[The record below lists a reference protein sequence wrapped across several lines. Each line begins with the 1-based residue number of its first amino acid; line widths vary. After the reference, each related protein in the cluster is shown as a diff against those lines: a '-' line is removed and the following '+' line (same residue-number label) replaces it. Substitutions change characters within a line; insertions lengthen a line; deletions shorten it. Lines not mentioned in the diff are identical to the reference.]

1 MQCEPNL
8 FKQKL
13 YDEFEQNSYKVLGVP
28 TDRIREVLGEHGE
41 DIDADFD
48 AAWDFGGANFM
59 RLTMN
64 FKLAALET
72 LYHEI
77 ETGVELTAEEQLM
90 RFKNLDI
97 GLNEDT
103 LDTYYKQRDEQLKAL
118 GHRKCR
124 GQQNVD
130 ASRQLGLGHDEVYK
144 KASAISM

>member
-77 ETGVELTAEEQLM
+77 ETGVELTAEEQLV

-103 LDTYYKQRDEQLKAL
+103 LDTYYNQRDEQ
-118 GHRKCR
+118 
-124 GQQNVD
+124 
-130 ASRQLGLGHDEVYK
+130 K
-144 KASAISM
+144 KVIDHSEETMSQ

>member
-1 MQCEPNL
+1 MQCEHNI

-41 DIDADFD
+41 DIDAEFD
-48 AAWDFGGANFM
+48 AAWNFGGASFM

-77 ETGVELTAEEQLM
+77 KTGVELTAEEQ
-90 RFKNLDI
+90 RFRFESLGL

-103 LDTYYKQRDEQLKAL
+103 VTAYYNQRDQQLQEIRSNAT
-118 GHRKCR
+118 
-124 GQQNVD
+124 N
-130 ASRQLGLGHDEVYK
+130 ANS
-144 KASAISM
+144 

>member
-1 MQCEPNL
+1 MQCEPNI

-28 TDRIREVLGEHGE
+28 TDRIREVLSEHGE
-41 DIDADFD
+41 DIDAEFD
-48 AAWDFGGANFM
+48 AAWNFGGANFM
-59 RLTMN
+59 RLSMN

-77 ETGVELTAEEQLM
+77 ETGVELTSEEQLL

-103 LDTYYKQRDEQLKAL
+103 LDSYYKQREEQQKATSQHL
-118 GHRKCR
+118 
-124 GQQNVD
+124 D
-130 ASRQLGLGHDEVYK
+130 AEDGK
-144 KASAISM
+144 KAS

>member
-1 MQCEPNL
+1 MRCEPNI

-64 FKLAALET
+64 YKLAALET

-77 ETGVELTAEEQLM
+77 ETGVELTAEEQLL

-97 GLNEDT
+97 RLNEDT
-103 LDTYYKQRDEQLKAL
+103 LDAYYNQRDQQLQEI
-118 GHRKCR
+118 RS
-124 GQQNVD
+124 N
-130 ASRQLGLGHDEVYK
+130 AST
-144 KASAISM
+144 ANS

>member
-77 ETGVELTAEEQLM
+77 ETGVELTAEEQLV

-118 GHRKCR
+118 GHSE
-124 GQQNVD
+124 N
-130 ASRQLGLGHDEVYK
+130 AEVR
-144 KASAISM
+144 

>member
-8 FKQKL
+8 FKKKL
-13 YDEFEQNSYKVLGVP
+13 YDEFEQNSFKVLGVP
-28 TDRIREVLGEHGE
+28 TDRVREVLSEHGE
-41 DIDADFD
+41 DIDAEFD

-77 ETGVELTAEEQLM
+77 ETGVELTSEEQLV

-103 LDTYYKQRDEQLKAL
+103 LDIYYNKRDEQQKAADQL
-118 GHRKCR
+118 AGAEDGK
-124 GQQNVD
+124 Q
-130 ASRQLGLGHDEVYK
+130 AS
-144 KASAISM
+144 

>member
-1 MQCEPNL
+1 MQCEPNI

-13 YDEFEQNSYKVLGVP
+13 YDEFEQNSFKVLGVP
-28 TDRIREVLGEHGE
+28 TDRIREVLSEHGE
-41 DIDADFD
+41 DIDAEFD

-77 ETGVELTAEEQLM
+77 ETEVELTSEEQLV

-103 LDTYYKQRDEQLKAL
+103 LDSYYKQRDEQLKASS
-118 GHRKCR
+118 KF
-124 GQQNVD
+124 
-130 ASRQLGLGHDEVYK
+130 
-144 KASAISM
+144 

>member
-1 MQCEPNL
+1 MRCEPNI

-41 DIDADFD
+41 DIDSDFD

-64 FKLAALET
+64 YKLAALET

-77 ETGVELTAEEQLM
+77 ETGVELTAEEQLL

-97 GLNEDT
+97 GLNEDF
-103 LDTYYKQRDEQLKAL
+103 DAYYNQRDEQLKPWATVKM
-118 GHRKCR
+118 HRSNKC
-124 GQQNVD
+124 QCLMT
-130 ASRQLGLGHDEVYK
+130 AGLGSMTRSMK
-144 KASAISM
+144 KLR

>member
-13 YDEFEQNSYKVLGVP
+13 YDEFEQNSFKVLGVP

-41 DIDADFD
+41 DIDAEFD

-59 RLTMN
+59 RLTMS

-77 ETGVELTAEEQLM
+77 ETGVELTSEEQLV
-90 RFKNLDI
+90 RFKSLDI

-103 LDTYYKQRDEQLKAL
+103 INAYYAEK
-118 GHRKCR
+118 
-124 GQQNVD
+124 N
-130 ASRQLGLGHDEVYK
+130 RQLRAENQN
-144 KASAISM
+144 ASN

>member
-28 TDRIREVLGEHGE
+28 TDRIREVLSEHGE
-41 DIDADFD
+41 DIDAEFD

-59 RLTMN
+59 RLTMS

-77 ETGVELTAEEQLM
+77 ETGVELTSEEQLV
-90 RFKNLDI
+90 RFNSLGI

-103 LDTYYKQRDEQLKAL
+103 INFYYSEKNKQLR
-118 GHRKCR
+118 
-124 GQQNVD
+124 
-130 ASRQLGLGHDEVYK
+130 
-144 KASAISM
+144 I

>member
-1 MQCEPNL
+1 MQCELNL

-59 RLTMN
+59 RLTMS

-77 ETGVELTAEEQLM
+77 ETGVELTSDEQLE
-90 RFKNLDI
+90 RFKSLDI

-103 LDTYYKQRDEQLKAL
+103 LDIYYRQKDAQQKAV
-118 GHRKCR
+118 G
-124 GQQNVD
+124 
-130 ASRQLGLGHDEVYK
+130 A
-144 KASAISM
+144 